1 MLIYVALISRIEMP
15 SSSNIVLASNIRKKR
30 KHIGGAFMV
39 FRFLFPAV
47 LMFQIQQLDL
57 VDIAFNIEGSALR

>member
-1 MLIYVALISRIEMP
+1 MALISRIEMP

-30 KHIGGAFMV
+30 KHIEEVFMV

-47 LMFQIQQLDL
+47 LYFHVSD
-57 VDIAFNIEGSALR
+57 SAVSGYCF

>member
-1 MLIYVALISRIEMP
+1 MALISRIEMP
-15 SSSNIVLASNIRKKR
+15 SSSNIVLASNVRKKR

-47 LMFQIQQLDL
+47 LYFDVSDTAVRLSGYR
-57 VDIAFNIEGSALR
+57 F